1 MNLVVHIPHRV
12 AETDSSALSL
22 AQRARIFTVGQM
34 SGKQVN
40 MAQFPS
46 LPEGLDG
53 ALQLIGEAIRFPGAW
68 ASVNDRPVSSLAKL
82 WQRLECYRESLVAS
96 DPARHCAERAAL
108 FNTLVGCEAH
118 RCPVPCQ
125 FVCAPC
131 MEMVQDGAPIH
142 EAQRFEV
149 AAALAEIDWCPRL
162 KLPTQSGPTQAPF
175 LNPGHATT

>member
-22 AQRARIFTVGQM
+22 AQRAPIFTVGQM
-34 SGKQVN
+34 NGKQVDI
-40 MAQFPS
+40 ARFPS

-82 WQRLECYRESLVAS
+82 WQRIECYRESLVAA
-96 DPARHCAERAAL
+96 DPARYCGERAAL
-108 FNTLVGCEAH
+108 FNALVGCEAH

-125 FVCAPC
+125 FICTPC
-131 MEMVQDGAPIH
+131 MEMVQEGAPVYV
-142 EAQRFEV
+142 EQRFEV

-162 KLPTQSGPTQAPF
+162 KLPTQSGPTQTPL
-175 LNPGHATT
+175 LNPGHSTT